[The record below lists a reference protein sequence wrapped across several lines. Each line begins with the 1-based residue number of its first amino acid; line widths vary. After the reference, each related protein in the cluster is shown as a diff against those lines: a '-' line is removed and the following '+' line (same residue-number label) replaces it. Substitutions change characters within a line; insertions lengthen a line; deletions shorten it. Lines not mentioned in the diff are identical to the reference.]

1 MANLIS
7 SEPSRFLVDGLEPR
21 QVWAPASRDEI
32 GELLKKANA
41 EKWAVVPF
49 GSGSKQHIGNVLK
62 KFDVALSMENFAQIP
77 EYEPQDLVVKVES
90 GCRLLDLQTRLAQD
104 QLCLPVDP
112 ASGERA
118 TLGGIVSCHDSGP
131 LRFSQGTIR
140 DHLIGISVVQ
150 PVGTWTKFGS
160 RVVKNVTGYDMCK
173 LYTGA
178 FGTLGVLVDFFFKLR
193 PLPPSEKTVIVTVRG
208 LPEVWQAV
216 SWLTRS
222 PLVPVALEFL
232 NPSAVQ
238 FMNESLALTRSHDGY
253 LVAVRFGDVEKA
265 VQWQIEQL
273 EKLWEGLATQG
284 IIVSD
289 AGEQKLLWQLLSEDR
304 AWVETPQAVKMKV
317 NFLPSRL
324 VETVQSLESL
334 AKSLS
339 AQLRIKGHAGNGIVR
354 AYLRFEESVETI
366 LQFTT
371 QLQRIRSLLKSCR
384 GSVVVESAPLEV
396 KKVIDVWGYDFK
408 DKALMQQIRQ
418 QFDPCSVL
426 NPGRFVV

>member
-1 MANLIS
+1 
-7 SEPSRFLVDGLEPR
+7 
-21 QVWAPASRDEI
+21 
-32 GELLKKANA
+32 
-41 EKWAVVPF
+41 
-49 GSGSKQHIGNVLK
+49 
-62 KFDVALSMENFAQIP
+62 
-77 EYEPQDLVVKVES
+77 VK
-90 GCRLLDLQTRLAQD
+90 G
-104 QLCLPVDP
+104 
-112 ASGERA
+112 
-118 TLGGIVSCHDSGP
+118 
-131 LRFSQGTIR
+131 
-140 DHLIGISVVQ
+140 
-150 PVGTWTKFGS
+150 
-160 RVVKNVTGYDMCK
+160 
-173 LYTGA
+173 
-178 FGTLGVLVDFFFKLR
+178 
-193 PLPPSEKTVIVTVRG
+193 RG

-222 PLVPVALEFL
+222 PLVPVAVEFL

-238 FMNESLALTRSHDGY
+238 FINESLALTRSHDGY

-273 EKLWEGLATQG
+273 EKLWGGLATQG

-334 AKSLS
+334 AKTLG

-396 KKVIDVWGYDFK
+396 KKLIDVWGYDFK